1 VIKANMDHYQP
12 TESNRNIPT
21 DNKSKFSK
29 TIFNPKIKFFGTI
42 QGGFYKSKMMNQS
55 QSSFR
60 MKTSS
65 SNFGLKASATV
76 SNFRKTG
83 TIKEKNNDYLNFKNI
98 MSDKN
103 FDMELL
109 NDTYK
114 KPNPLSGRISMTNS

>member
-1 VIKANMDHYQP
+1 MDHYQP

-21 DNKSKFSK
+21 DDTSKFSK

-42 QGGFYKSKMMNQS
+42 QGGFYKPKIMNQS

-60 MKTSS
+60 LKASS
-65 SNFGLKASATV
+65 TNFGLKSYSSQ
-76 SNFRKTG
+76 SNFRKTS
-83 TIKEKNNDYLNFKNI
+83 TTDKKNNDYLNFKNI